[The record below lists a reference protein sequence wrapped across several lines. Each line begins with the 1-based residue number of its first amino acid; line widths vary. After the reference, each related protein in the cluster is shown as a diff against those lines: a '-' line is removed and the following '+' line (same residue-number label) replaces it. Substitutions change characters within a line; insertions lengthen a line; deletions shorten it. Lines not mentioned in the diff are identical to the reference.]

1 MLYLYMEVSEQQIL
15 KNILEIRTKQRFT
28 QNYLGELLGIDGATY
43 SRIEK
48 GGIALSYSKLAEIAK
63 ALNVSAIDIITYPKI
78 YIDKDNTNIQE
89 RISVT
94 FEISSDKREHLLKMV
109 TGEK

>member
-1 MLYLYMEVSEQQIL
+1 MEVSEKQIL
-15 KNILEIRTKQRFT
+15 NNLLEIRTKMRLT
-28 QNYLGELLGIDGATY
+28 QGHLGQMLGVDGATY

-63 ALNVSAIDIITYPKI
+63 VLNISVIDIITYPRI
-78 YIDKDNTNIQE
+78 FVDKESSNIPD

-94 FEISSDKREHLLKMV
+94 FEVSADKREQLLKMIN
-109 TGEK
+109 GDR